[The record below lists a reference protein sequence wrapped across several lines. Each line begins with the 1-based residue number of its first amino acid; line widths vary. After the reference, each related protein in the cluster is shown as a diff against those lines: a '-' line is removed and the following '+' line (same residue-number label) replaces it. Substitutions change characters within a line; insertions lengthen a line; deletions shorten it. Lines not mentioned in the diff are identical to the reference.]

1 MTETVSL
8 DTHDGFHVTSN
19 SQTADQ
25 LKEQFK
31 DPKAVEAPKE
41 PAKADP
47 EPVEATDQAEE
58 GQEAEKA
65 GEQPEKPL
73 GKPKNDPRARVMQA
87 TRQAAEAKRERDEI
101 ERRAIAAEAELER
114 YRSGKPATEPA
125 KSETKPAAP
134 ADGADPEPKEDDFES
149 YGQYVKAQARWEA
162 RQEFREQTTA
172 HEQRQQRELAV
183 QHQREMFEA
192 FKGRI
197 QTAIKADP
205 TINEHISPDV
215 VALIPNGPVDL
226 SKRLTNEELIG
237 VHCVAEEKGLDMM
250 RHLSDNPDVLQRLRG
265 LSQGSLLVELGRIDA
280 RLGSASTAPEPKAT
294 ISRANPPVRPVTAVA
309 PSGDTDDVDP
319 NLSFDEWA
327 KATERK
333 RLRELKAQRG

>member
-125 KSETKPAAP
+125 KAEAKP
-134 ADGADPEPKEDDFES
+134 ADGTDPEPKEDDFES

-172 HEQRQQRELAV
+172 HEQRQQRELAL

-197 QTAIKADP
+197 RTALKSDP
-205 TINEHISPDV
+205 AIHEHISHEV
-215 VALIPNGPVDL
+215 VALIPEGPVDL
-226 SKRLTNEELIG
+226 SKRLSNEELIG

-309 PSGDTDDVDP
+309 PSGDDSPDP
-319 NLSFDEWA
+319 DLPFDQWA
-327 KATERK
+327 KQRIREEERERK
-333 RLRELKAQRG
+333 ARNR